1 MGMSWHVEPALL
13 AQYAESRTGDALSAS
28 IEAHTDSCPQCRA
41 LIRPPDVPDV
51 WDAVR
56 VNINAPHP
64 GRLQRLAAR
73 VIPQTDAL
81 LLAGSAMFRWAW
93 IESIVAAAL
102 FASVASLSSSH
113 KELTVLFLLVAPLLP
128 LAAVALA
135 YGPEVDPAHEVA
147 VATPYPQARLFLL
160 RSGAVILATVPITLI
175 AGFLLPAP
183 EWVPTAWLLPAA
195 AMTAIAIAAGTW
207 FESLTGATVL
217 GLGWAA
223 FVGWAGVTDQL
234 QQAFA
239 APTQLL
245 SLALLTVA
253 AVVIGYRLTR
263 MGTGWHHGPHR
274 EGTPS

>member
-1 MGMSWHVEPALL
+1 MSWHVEPALL
-13 AQYAESRTGDALSAS
+13 AQYAESRTSDVLSAS

-56 VNINAPHP
+56 VNINAPRP

-73 VIPQTDAL
+73 VMPQTDAL

-93 IESIVAAAL
+93 VESIGAAAL

-113 KELTVLFLLVAPLLP
+113 HELSVLFLLVAPLLP
-128 LAAVALA
+128 LVAVALA

-147 VATPYPQARLFLL
+147 VATPYPQGRLLLL
-160 RSGAVILATVPITLI
+160 RSAAVIVATVPMTLI
-175 AGFLLPAP
+175 TGLLLPTP

-207 FESLTGATVL
+207 SEALTGTAVL
-217 GLGWAA
+217 GVGWAM
-223 FVGWAGVTDQL
+223 FVGWAALRDQL
-234 QQAFA
+234 QPAFG

-245 SLALLTVA
+245 SLGLVVIC
-253 AVVIGYRLTR
+253 AVVIAVRHTG
-263 MGTGWHHGPHR
+263 MGTPGQYRSRG
-274 EGTPS
+274 GSS